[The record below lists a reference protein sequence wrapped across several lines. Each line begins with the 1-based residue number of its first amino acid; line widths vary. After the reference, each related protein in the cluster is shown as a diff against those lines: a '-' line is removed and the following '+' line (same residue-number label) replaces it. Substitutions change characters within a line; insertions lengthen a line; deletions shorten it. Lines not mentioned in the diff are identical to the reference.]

1 MSLGDRAADREAH
14 ANPIGLGRVEGRQQS
29 VEFLRIEPGA
39 GVLHFDDYAV
49 RIVYAGDDRQL
60 GGPSLAPAIASMA
73 LMIRLIITCCS

>member
-1 MSLGDRAADREAH
+1 VSLGDRAADREAH
-14 ANPIGLGRVEGRQQS
+14 ANPIGLGRVKGLEQS

-49 RIVYAGDDRQL
+49 RIVYAETIVSSR
-60 GGPSLAPAIASMA
+60 GPSLAPAIASMA